1 MLRTLIMPVLLAALV
16 GCASN
21 GSRDSRAS
29 EPWQSLFDGKSLDGW
44 AIACKPTDRNRN
56 FWKVDAGTIL
66 CDSIGTKDHDY
77 IWLITRREFDDFEL
91 ELQVQTFR
99 DSPGNSGVQV
109 RSRYDDEAGWLDGP
123 QIDIHPPAPWRTGFI
138 YDETRETKRWINPS
152 LKNWKID
159 PSYATPGWTWKHA
172 DEGDGWN
179 TIRIVCRGSHITTVV
194 NGVTISNYDGTGVLD
209 DEAHRAHNVGM
220 RGHIALQLHKH
231 DELRIRFRHIRVR
244 TSG

>member
-1 MLRTLIMPVLLAALV
+1 MRRTLIMPVLLAALI
-16 GCASN
+16 GCASD
-21 GSRDSRAS
+21 GSPDSRAS
-29 EPWQSLFDGKSLDGW
+29 QPWQSLFDGKSLAGW
-44 AIACKPTDRNRN
+44 AIACKPADRDRN
-56 FWKVDAGTIL
+56 FWTVDGDTIL
-66 CDSIGTKDHDY
+66 CDSIGSKDHDY
-77 IWLITRREFDDFEL
+77 IWIITKGEFDDFEL
-91 ELQVQTFR
+91 EFQVQTYR

-179 TIRIVCRGSHITTVV
+179 AIRIVCRGTHITTVV
-194 NGVTISNYDGTGVLD
+194 NDVTISDYDGEGVLN
-209 DEAHRAHNVGM
+209 DEAHRAHNVGL
-220 RGHIALQLHKH
+220 RGHIALQLHKR
-231 DELRIRFRHIRVR
+231 DELRIRFRGIRIR
-244 TSG
+244 TTR